1 MYKKK
6 NLQPEMA
13 FKKVVKKMTHLNT
26 EFGKYVQ
33 KAKPPPQPEIVKVDL
48 PDSYS
53 PEIHIKVK
61 PRHESAIPY
70 KRS

>member
-13 FKKVVKKMTHLNT
+13 FKKVLKKMQNVNQ

-33 KAKPPPQPEIVKVDL
+33 K
-48 PDSYS
+48 
-53 PEIHIKVK
+53 
-61 PRHESAIPY
+61 
-70 KRS
+70 